1 MSRECQRDFDE
12 ALLSGYLDGVLTQRD
27 RQRVRLHLE
36 ECESCAQLA
45 EELAENRDVTLT
57 TLFQLPEDDQWD
69 ETPRGPLSRV
79 TFGLGWTVLVVW
91 LVGMLGFA
99 AGQLWSGPE
108 ALVEKLL
115 VFGGVAGFL
124 LLFFS
129 VLVDRL
135 RTLRTDPYRRIER

>member
-45 EELAENRDVTLT
+45 EELAENREVTLT

-69 ETPRGPLSRV
+69 EAPRGPLSRL

-124 LLFFS
+124 LLFLS